1 MEVFGVKDKIF
12 GEVIIIDIFFGL
24 GGILVLFVN
33 IFIVKK
39 NVEYVEWV
47 FYRIIFEIWRIF
59 EICWKCMY
67 VLLIGEKIDK
77 NLCVFV
83 KMVMISLNFIW
94 KIKKKIMVCDL
105 LLLVVI
111 CVGLYFKI
119 NYMKK
124 KI

>member
-1 MEVFGVKDKIF
+1 M
-12 GEVIIIDIFFGL
+12 
-24 GGILVLFVN
+24 
-33 IFIVKK
+33 
-39 NVEYVEWV
+39 
-47 FYRIIFEIWRIF
+47 
-59 EICWKCMY
+59 
-67 VLLIGEKIDK
+67 DK

-94 KIKKKIMVCDL
+94 KIEKKIMVCDL

>member
-1 MEVFGVKDKIF
+1 M
-12 GEVIIIDIFFGL
+12 
-24 GGILVLFVN
+24 
-33 IFIVKK
+33 
-39 NVEYVEWV
+39 
-47 FYRIIFEIWRIF
+47 
-59 EICWKCMY
+59 
-67 VLLIGEKIDK
+67 DK

-94 KIKKKIMVCDL
+94 KIEKKIMVCDL

-124 KI
+124 KILMFWLWKFINGNFYLILNYVFLIYFVVV